1 MDIEKLDPKI
11 KLKDSQTPLVLS
23 MNKKNIN
30 TYFESINSILIENN
44 FHIIKT
50 FGGSKWN
57 NHLYSTTEVE
67 LSFNVLE
74 KIVKKHFADVRF
86 QDNTFQM
93 DEENYTLLECYEL
106 WCPFLK

>member
-50 FGGSKWN
+50 FGSSKWN

-67 LSFNVLE
+67 LSFNDLE
-74 KIVKKHFADVRF
+74 KIVKKHFSDVRF

-93 DEENYTLLECYEL
+93 DEENYTLLWCYEL
-106 WCPFLK
+106 RCPFLK

>member
-44 FHIIKT
+44 FWHI
-50 FGGSKWN
+50 N
-57 NHLYSTTEVE
+57 NRIPFIPVLFFSYIADLY
-67 LSFNVLE
+67 
-74 KIVKKHFADVRF
+74 
-86 QDNTFQM
+86 
-93 DEENYTLLECYEL
+93 NYYLDR
-106 WCPFLK
+106 